1 MDKTNYYIIYKERR
15 TGPFPKQKVL
25 SLHADGKIDGD
36 ARISSDRT
44 VWIELSLHPD
54 FNREISGGSG
64 ADEENEP
71 SSLIAS
77 GEEEKSPWQVY
88 RDGKIY
94 GPYSVKELE
103 EMASSDQLLPSDN
116 VARCGDKDWVPAESL
131 IEFQDANRSSAP
143 QPTDR
148 RGTPSDDPCTRTE
161 VTSQFQ
167 IPSLMPV
174 GKIFSKEML
183 KNDFVQIV
191 IFFSIVPFLILIFF
205 SERGTSL
212 AIAEIALCSWATY
225 FCLLWACVFGLFA
238 KPRRQVWSK
247 GVVCA
252 MVTAGIGLPLLFYV
266 QRKMPLIS
274 ELYLNVLSE
283 ESQDLLRKEPVKIL
297 LSYVFGVGL
306 CEEFFKIIPLLLI
319 SKREKISQTEFM
331 FIGMLSGFGFAIA
344 ENVQY
349 SHIFSIHPLSIRATS
364 ETELMNNLMLSY
376 SSSLS
381 GQLLRYLSLPILH
394 AAWSGILG
402 WFVAASR
409 LYYERR
415 WRIFLTGL
423 LVVAILHGIYDFLC
437 SFPHWHVGL
446 AAVTIVVLC
455 AYMKHT
461 EDGSIDIS
469 AKIKFSS

>member
-1 MDKTNYYIIYKERR
+1 MDKAGYYIIYDGRH
-15 TGPFPKQKVL
+15 TGPFPKQRIL
-25 SLHADGKIDGD
+25 SLYADGRIGGD

-54 FNREISGGSG
+54 FSREISGGSG
-64 ADEENEP
+64 AGEENEP
-71 SSLIAS
+71 PGLIAS
-77 GEEEKSPWQVY
+77 GEEEESPWRVY

-103 EMASSDQLLPSDN
+103 EMASSGQLLPSDN
-116 VARCGDKDWVPAESL
+116 VAKCGEKDWHPAESI
-131 IEFQDANRSSAP
+131 IEFQTASRSSVP
-143 QPTDR
+143 QPAERD
-148 RGTPSDDPCTRTE
+148 TPSDSPYARTE
-161 VTSQFQ
+161 VASRLQV
-167 IPSLMPV
+167 PSLMPF
-174 GKIFSKEML
+174 GRIFSKEIL
-183 KNDFVQIV
+183 KNDFVRIV
-191 IFFSIVPFLILIFF
+191 IFFSIVPFLILGLFPEKG
-205 SERGTSL
+205 SSTL
-212 AIAEIALCSWATY
+212 LAEIALCAWGTY

-252 MVTAGIGLPLLFYV
+252 MVTVGVGLPLLFYV

-283 ESQDLLRKEPVKIL
+283 ESQDLLRKEPVKVL

-319 SKREKISQTEFM
+319 SKREKMSQTEFM

-349 SHIFSIHPLSIRATS
+349 SHIFSMHPLSIRASS
-364 ETELMNNLMLSY
+364 EAELINNLMLSY

-394 AAWSGILG
+394 AAWSGVLG

-415 WRIFLTGL
+415 WRIFLAGL
-423 LVVAILHGIYDFLC
+423 LMVAVLHGVYDFLC
-437 SFPHWHVGL
+437 SFPHWHMGL
-446 AAVTIVVLC
+446 AAAAIVVLC

-461 EDGSIDIS
+461 EDGSMNIS
-469 AKIKFSS
+469 AEIKFSS